1 MGRAAQESV
10 FSCAAAHAL
19 NPACGCP
26 KYSLCST
33 TCTLLLPGV
42 SRTAK
47 QARTTPLRPCSRRGC
62 GFMAGS
68 FGRCASPADGRKPP
82 SLKQDARGGW
92 AISLWGRSAY
102 VPRPRHMSP
111 VHGWPA
117 PAKGNFLEN
126 PRQISVSRGYSSC
139 VLEPDRPNLVIE
151 VSPGH
156 SVSSTIILKAGH
168 RVGTYL
174 TVPRE

>member
-68 FGRCASPADGRKPP
+68 FGRCASPALQKTPVAGGLYL
-82 SLKQDARGGW
+82 SGDA
-92 AISLWGRSAY
+92 A
-102 VPRPRHMSP
+102 HMSP

-168 RVGTYL
+168 RVGT
-174 TVPRE
+174 